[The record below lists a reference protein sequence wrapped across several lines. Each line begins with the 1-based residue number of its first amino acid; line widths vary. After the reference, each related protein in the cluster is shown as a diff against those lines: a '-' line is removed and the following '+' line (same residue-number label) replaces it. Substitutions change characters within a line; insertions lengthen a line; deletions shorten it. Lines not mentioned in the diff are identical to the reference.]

1 MDGQQQFLK
10 PAQHVPFY
18 VKRPITLD
26 TSSHPHIFGYENGGK
41 ASSYSVDLSHS
52 RFSRPRHMDQLSEP
66 VIKTQSKSLRDVF
79 EKAILNGE
87 VAIHSPEEEPGVFRN
102 PSFITASLPRPE
114 KLNKLKQKSAT
125 IGGDNYLH
133 LGIAHHR
140 STDNFVDSDSGSDT
154 DPGRHNDAYLDDA
167 SSTISDELFKASSDG
182 PEQLQPEEEF
192 NIQPLP
198 HLLDIDSHQ
207 AGRSTLGGFFKPKY
221 RDYPHNNVHRTSERQ
236 HKEVIDCGTGRQSGK
251 RGNSLH
257 RQLPNSIHRDDS
269 LRGYSTAFPTNGRDV
284 GKLPRTRFPNATSPE
299 NYSSQSRDVDHS
311 VEMSHNRYLPKKRRS
326 SHSPRRHSP
335 RLSSGQETAFN
346 DLEDIV
352 PASPELP
359 RATSRHQSGE
369 GRVDS
374 DGAPLE
380 QMEMEQPVWAK
391 AEMRE
396 IRRRRR
402 RRICCGLSALVFVI
416 AIGTAI
422 GVGLMIARNTDKNGD
437 KVPPS
442 LTPILISSTRSGES
456 PSPKPTSSIYSTTTT
471 EPPGIQNITLTFDG
485 SMRITNL
492 NFTNDLNDPESP
504 RAQSLSTQFCDTMED
519 VFDPTVKNSDYTYQQ
534 CQVTNFTKGSIL
546 MQFHLEFSTQVEHYN
561 GTQQDISLKSD
572 EILSSIK
579 VELKNPTYGLTWEV
593 DSIAIDMTSKI
604 IDEGKNG
611 HETTGSDHLK
621 SSSATSAVTMIST
634 DISSVI
640 KMSTSLVPVS
650 TPTSIL
656 VHNRTSSTF
665 FRTYTSSGMPIT
677 TPVTTTTLSAILA
690 TTTSI
695 TTPTTAIR
703 TTTPT
708 TVIRTTTPTTATTTT
723 TPTTTTATPKT
734 TTTTPTT
741 TPTTARAT
749 TTTTAG
755 ATTAPST
762 TSRITTTTS
771 TTELRATS
779 TTAIE
784 TITTF
789 RTLGTTAEP
798 TATLPTTMQVTSI
811 STPASNEETND
822 QITDTILSTVTHLV
836 GCAIDFFGTNCQ
848 SIYFTC
854 NGSIDEVVC
863 DREDAISLSS
873 VRLSWDD
880 SMCSIP
886 VRRPATPGQSLP
898 GCPSYRLYQLY
909 NCSNPSFVPLL
920 PMADFGYTPECCSDR
935 QYFNETLESC
945 AECGGDC
952 PPGDSSSTVY

>member
-534 CQVTNFTKGSIL
+534 CQVTNFTNGSVII
-546 MQFHLEFSTQVEHYN
+546 QFYMEFIVEVRA
-561 GTQQDISLKSD
+561 DDDELLDDEVEEKSD
-572 EILSSIK
+572 LIVKTIQEELDHPHSLDWDIQNVTIKHSFDVKSHKSNEIS
-579 VELKNPTYGLTWEV
+579 NHT
-593 DSIAIDMTSKI
+593 
-604 IDEGKNG
+604 
-611 HETTGSDHLK
+611 
-621 SSSATSAVTMIST
+621 
-634 DISSVI
+634 SSVSPSTVDHSLT
-640 KMSTSLVPVS
+640 MSSPSTVDHSLTMSSPS
-650 TPTSIL
+650 TVDHSLTMSAPSTEDILEITTQSASI
-656 VHNRTSSTF
+656 VDNRTVLPS
-665 FRTYTSSGMPIT
+665 M
-677 TPVTTTTLSAILA
+677 
-690 TTTSI
+690 
-695 TTPTTAIR
+695 
-703 TTTPT
+703 
-708 TVIRTTTPTTATTTT
+708 
-723 TPTTTTATPKT
+723 TTTTAVPVLPSLT
-734 TTTTPTT
+734 TTGVLSFTTNNT
-741 TPTTARAT
+741 
-749 TTTTAG
+749 
-755 ATTAPST
+755 
-762 TSRITTTTS
+762 IITTS
-771 TTELRATS
+771 TEP
-779 TTAIE
+779 
-784 TITTF
+784 ITTSDQS
-789 RTLGTTAEP
+789 G
-798 TATLPTTMQVTSI
+798 
-811 STPASNEETND
+811 EEESRYP
-822 QITDTILSTVTHLV
+822 QLSDCVINLF
-836 GCAIDFFGTNCQ
+836 ANSCQ
-848 SIYFTC
+848 SIAFKC
-854 NGSIDEVVC
+854 NGVPDFFACNHSH
-863 DREDAISLSS
+863 AISLSAS
-873 VRLSWDD
+873 TLSWNK
-880 SMCSIP
+880 SMCSLPIKKAAFP
-886 VRRPATPGQSLP
+886 EQSLAN
-898 GCPSYRLYQLY
+898 CPSSSLYQLY
-909 NCSNPSFVPLL
+909 NCINTDQSPNLPL
-920 PMADFGYTPECCSDR
+920 MDFDYTLECCESG
-935 QYFNETLESC
+935 QYFNESEEECVSC
-945 AECGGDC
+945 DNDC
-952 PPGDSSSTVY
+952 PYDSSDT

>member
-534 CQVTNFTKGSIL
+534 CQVTNFTKGSVIVL
-546 MQFHLEFSTQVEHYN
+546 FELTFHRSHTSNTSVDLIIVEAIKDNFGVFEVDNASISIIEKINQVSPTADTNLTSLPMTSSSLGLTTTTFQTPLTGCAAEGMIDNGQYPDDNCTLYRVCYDYGDEAIIRYFPCRGKKNMFVPTSDHIGHCEVCDPVRCPECGSTSREDITPESTTFIIVEETPLQTRVPPETPAHISTAGSLPPLPVTSSLATLIPLSSPDQVTSHTSARVIATPPALLHPRTLPHTPLSVRNTTTQVARPENTPTVVSTTQGTYPLTLAPPSSSPLQVTSYSTVTDRLNAAFSTIIKTPTTDSLSSSIPAAVITRMPVSATTTRAATTS
-561 GTQQDISLKSD
+561 GTSRISPTTLLDLCDNVQQDTVRAVPGDCTSFVYCYSN
-572 EILSSIK
+572 SS
-579 VELKNPTYGLTWEV
+579 
-593 DSIAIDMTSKI
+593 
-604 IDEGKNG
+604 
-611 HETTGSDHLK
+611 H
-621 SSSATSAVTMIST
+621 
-634 DISSVI
+634 
-640 KMSTSLVPVS
+640 VPVS
-650 TPTSIL
+650 CL
-656 VHNRTSSTF
+656 CNQMFDGVN
-665 FRTYTSSGMPIT
+665 
-677 TPVTTTTLSAILA
+677 
-690 TTTSI
+690 
-695 TTPTTAIR
+695 
-703 TTTPT
+703 
-708 TVIRTTTPTTATTTT
+708 
-723 TPTTTTATPKT
+723 
-734 TTTTPTT
+734 
-741 TPTTARAT
+741 
-749 TTTTAG
+749 
-755 ATTAPST
+755 
-762 TSRITTTTS
+762 
-771 TTELRATS
+771 
-779 TTAIE
+779 
-784 TITTF
+784 
-789 RTLGTTAEP
+789 
-798 TATLPTTMQVTSI
+798 
-811 STPASNEETND
+811 
-822 QITDTILSTVTHLV
+822 
-836 GCAIDFFGTNCQ
+836 GCQQCD
-848 SIYFTC
+848 
-854 NGSIDEVVC
+854 GSC
-863 DREDAISLSS
+863 DK
-873 VRLSWDD
+873 
-880 SMCSIP
+880 CIP
-886 VRRPATPGQSLP
+886 
-898 GCPSYRLYQLY
+898 C
-909 NCSNPSFVPLL
+909 
-920 PMADFGYTPECCSDR
+920 
-935 QYFNETLESC
+935 
-945 AECGGDC
+945 
-952 PPGDSSSTVY
+952 

>member
-534 CQVTNFTKGSIL
+534 CQVTNFTQGSVII
-546 MQFHLEFSTQVEHYN
+546 QFHIEFLTKIEDNRDTQKGHAQIEKQTEEISHAIESKLVTPSQSLNWRVDNITIIPDYDEPTNDNSETKDTSEAVEESTEQLAP
-561 GTQQDISLKSD
+561 ISARIQTSQPTS
-572 EILSSIK
+572 EFMTHSMPSAASS
-579 VELKNPTYGLTWEV
+579 NP
-593 DSIAIDMTSKI
+593 
-604 IDEGKNG
+604 
-611 HETTGSDHLK
+611 
-621 SSSATSAVTMIST
+621 SSTAAPARIVSPSST
-634 DISSVI
+634 IFARRSTSVI
-640 KMSTSLVPVS
+640 QSS
-650 TPTSIL
+650 TP
-656 VHNRTSSTF
+656 HSSTIH
-665 FRTYTSSGMPIT
+665 SIDDLSGESLSAQSRPIT
-677 TPVTTTTLSAILA
+677 CQIFL
-690 TTTSI
+690 
-695 TTPTTAIR
+695 
-703 TTTPT
+703 
-708 TVIRTTTPTTATTTT
+708 
-723 TPTTTTATPKT
+723 
-734 TTTTPTT
+734 
-741 TPTTARAT
+741 
-749 TTTTAG
+749 
-755 ATTAPST
+755 
-762 TSRITTTTS
+762 
-771 TTELRATS
+771 
-779 TTAIE
+779 
-784 TITTF
+784 F
-789 RTLGTTAEP
+789 
-798 TATLPTTMQVTSI
+798 
-811 STPASNEETND
+811 AS
-822 QITDTILSTVTHLV
+822 
-836 GCAIDFFGTNCQ
+836 NCQ
-848 SIYFTC
+848 SIYFKC
-854 NGSIDEVVC
+854 NGVNGAVHC
-863 DREDAISLSS
+863 DRTHAISLESIN
-873 VRLSWDD
+873 LHWNE

-886 VRRPATPGQSLP
+886 VNVAVSQEESLEANTACPAHAQ
-898 GCPSYRLYQLY
+898 YKFY
-909 NCSNPSFVPLL
+909 NCTNTELSPAL
-920 PMADFGYTPECCSDR
+920 PMRDYDYAMACCPDDMR
-935 QYFNETLESC
+935 FDQTEMRCF
-945 AECGGDC
+945 DC
-952 PPGDSSSTVY
+952 DENCQDV